1 MGKTLQEILDLCQE
15 KDIQIVDFKMTD
27 IDGRWRHLSIPVG
40 RLNEETMQYGI
51 GFDGYNYG
59 YAPVESSDMVFVP
72 DLDSATVDPF
82 AEVPTLTMIGDVM
95 IIDRPANR
103 PFDRYPT
110 PPSLNMPASPSPHGR
125 PHGAQKTTDIRS
137 PEKGDI
143 TPAFPWMSHR
153 TCETVSVS

>member
-1 MGKTLQEILDLCQE
+1 MAFSNFILFLITYHLVPTETSFLFLDICSKNRYLEKVPSENITCNHSGYFITKEAPPWEKTLQEILDLCQE

-51 GFDGYNYG
+51 GFDGSNYG

-82 AEVPTLTMIGDVM
+82 AEVPH
-95 IIDRPANR
+95 
-103 PFDRYPT
+103 
-110 PPSLNMPASPSPHGR
+110 PSP
-125 PHGAQKTTDIRS
+125 
-137 PEKGDI
+137 
-143 TPAFPWMSHR
+143 
-153 TCETVSVS
+153 

>member
-51 GFDGYNYG
+51 GFDGSNYG

-103 PFDRYPT
+103 PFTNIPGMWPNGPLAICKSWGSQTR
-110 PPSLNMPASPSPHGR
+110 
-125 PHGAQKTTDIRS
+125 
-137 PEKGDI
+137 
-143 TPAFPWMSHR
+143 
-153 TCETVSVS
+153 